1 MYFHQTPKR
10 GRLKENFPPNLCW
23 RLLTIYY
30 LLLCGIIFAG
40 FYYVL
45 AQDIG
50 FPILYFMIFI
60 AQRKSMRWWHLQARE
75 EELFKADLP
84 RPAIADP

>member
-1 MYFHQTPKR
+1 M
-10 GRLKENFPPNLCW
+10 
-23 RLLTIYY
+23 
-30 LLLCGIIFAG
+30 CGIIFAG

-50 FPILYFMIFI
+50 FPMLYFMIII

-75 EELFKADLP
+75 EELFKAAQAGCS
-84 RPAIADP
+84 RPPDQL